1 MAQFLTLLALVW
13 ALIALGNTVDLS
25 DKIDRLESRLH
36 SLEIPITDPV
46 AWNPR
51 VAEALDDLALRLR
64 QIARSRD
71 MNALMMAMETL
82 WAIRTA
88 NQKISIP
95 TKASRSG

>member
-1 MAQFLTLLALVW
+1 MVMDMQEARVLDAGPLTKAQL
-13 ALIALGNTVDLS
+13 D
-25 DKIDRLESRLH
+25 SRGLPAFAR
-36 SLEIPITDPV
+36 LEIPITDPV

-88 NQKISIP
+88 NQKIGIP